1 MASRKEQ
8 KEALRREREERE
20 AAAKA
25 AERRRRL
32 IGYGAGLAVV
42 LTAVLVGALL
52 LGGGNGGGG
61 DDDTPG
67 GGDSEVAADILPE
80 SGSVPEPRNTPLIE
94 ASQAAGCELKSYRG
108 DSRGHSTELGEQIEY
123 ESMPPTSGRHFQVE
137 AQDGDYEQAPDAKR
151 LVHSLEHGRV
161 VIWFKQDLPRDVR
174 AGLKALYDEDAFQ
187 MLLTPDETGSPY
199 EVAATAWN
207 RDPLPNGTGRLM
219 GCEEFSPEVY
229 EALRAFKD
237 EHRSNGPEPVP

>member
-32 IGYGAGLAVV
+32 IGYGAGVTVALA
-42 LTAVLVGALL
+42 AVIVGVLL
-52 LGGGNGGGG
+52 LGGGSGGA

-67 GGDSEVAADILPE
+67 GGDSDLAADILPDG
-80 SGSVPEPRNTPLIE
+80 GSVPEPQNTPLIE

-108 DSRGHSTELGEQIEY
+108 DSREHSTDIGEKIEY

-137 AQDGDYEQAPDAKR
+137 ARDDDYEQAPDTKR
-151 LVHSLEHGRV
+151 IVHSLEHGRV
-161 VIWFKQDLPRDVR
+161 VIWFKKDLPREVR
-174 AGLKALYDEDAFQ
+174 ADLKALYDEDTFQ

-207 RDPLPNGTGRLM
+207 RDPVPNGTGRLM
-219 GCEEFSPEVY
+219 GCEEYSPAVF

-237 EHRSNGPEPVP
+237 EHRSNGPEAIP